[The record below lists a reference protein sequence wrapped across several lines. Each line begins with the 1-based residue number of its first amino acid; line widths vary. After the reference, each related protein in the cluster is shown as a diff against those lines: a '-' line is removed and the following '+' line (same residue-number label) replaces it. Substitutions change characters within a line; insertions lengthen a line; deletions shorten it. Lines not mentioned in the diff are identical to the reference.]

1 MPIPRR
7 WRKILRDSGHPD
19 QPAVRLRC
27 GLLAGCVGIA
37 VNTLLFVVKLGIS
50 FFTGSIAIAADA
62 VNNLSDAAA
71 SSITVVG
78 FKLADRPA
86 DQEHP
91 FGHGRLEYVAGLIV
105 SVLILATGFNFLKEA
120 IIRIWK
126 PTAICADPLSLA
138 ILSGTILLKFGLFRF
153 YRRIGKLIDS
163 QVILAASF
171 DSLSDILATAAV
183 LAAVFFAGKTAFPID
198 GCAGAAV
205 AILIVIGG
213 FKILKETSSPLLG
226 EKPDPQLVDRL
237 KQSLLDIPG
246 INGVHDV
253 ILHNYGPNRYFAT
266 AHAEIENSFS
276 FSDIHNLLEYAEAEI
291 SRKLPVQL
299 LLHCDPYDAHNPR
312 FKLWLDRLESA
323 ALALDHRMRLYG
335 FRLEG
340 SKEEPILHFH
350 LLVPRRIRLS
360 DPEIERRLTEI
371 LCGYQQNIHLRIVF
385 LHTML

>member
-1 MPIPRR
+1 MPRL
-7 WRKILRDSGHPD
+7 WQKIICGLDHPD

-37 VNTLLFVVKLGIS
+37 VNTLLFIVKLVIS
-50 FFTGSIAIAADA
+50 LLTGSIAIAADA

-71 SSITVVG
+71 SSITVIG

-91 FGHGRLEYVAGLIV
+91 FGHGRLEYVAGLVV
-105 SVLILATGFNFLKEA
+105 SVIILATGFNFLKEA
-120 IIRIWK
+120 VIRIWK
-126 PTAICADPLSLA
+126 PTAINIDQLGLA
-138 ILSGTILLKFGLFRF
+138 ILAGTVLLKLGLFYF

-171 DSLSDILATAAV
+171 DSLSDILATGAV
-183 LAAVFFAGKTAFPID
+183 LAAVFFSGKTAFPID

-205 AILIVIGG
+205 AVLIVIGG

-226 EKPDPQLVDRL
+226 EKPDPQLVDQL
-237 KQSLLDIPG
+237 KQNLLAIPG

-266 AHAEIENSFS
+266 AHAEIANSFS
-276 FSDIHNLLEYAEAEI
+276 YKDIHNLLEYAEAEI

-299 LLHCDPYDAHNPR
+299 LLHCDPYDAHEPQ
-312 FKLWLDRLESA
+312 FKLWLDRLENA
-323 ALALDHRMRLYG
+323 AFALDHRLRLYG

-340 SKEEPILHFH
+340 SSEEPVLHFH
-350 LLVPRRIRLS
+350 LLVPRHITLS
-360 DPEIERRLTEI
+360 DPEIKCRMTEI
-371 LCGYQQNIHLRIVF
+371 LRGYQPNIRLRVVF